1 MNSST
6 VPLASSVFS
15 TALHTGTSLTKYIQ
29 AAWSSYYVW
38 MDNDFLATGLLFL
51 VIHELVYFGKSA
63 PWAILDQIPFFRK
76 YKIQKTKIPSTADQL
91 ECLKDVLIAHA
102 FVEALPI
109 FAFQPICKVFGI
121 DYTAQGFPTLQNFA
135 MQIAAFFFMED
146 TWHYWFHRALHY
158 GPLYKHIHKQH
169 HKYAAPFGLTAEYAH
184 PVEVAVTGMG
194 TVGSPLLWAYFFPN
208 SVHLITII
216 CWVVLRLFQ
225 AVDSHS
231 GYDFPWSLRHFL
243 PIWAGADHHD
253 DHHKYFVGN
262 YASSFRHWDFLLGT
276 ETPATARRHTI
287 LKGQDEGQKSK

>member
-1 MNSST
+1 MNSTVTSSLPLLNPLLDAGNSLVLLLRSYWST
-6 VPLASSVFS
+6 
-15 TALHTGTSLTKYIQ
+15 
-29 AAWSSYYVW
+29 YYSW

-63 PWAILDQIPFFRK
+63 PWAILDHIPFFRR
-76 YKIQKTKIPSTADQL
+76 YKIQETKIPTNSEQL

-109 FAFQPICKVFGI
+109 FAFQPICNIFAI
-121 DYTAQGFPTLQNFA
+121 DYTADTFPELKPFLLQI
-135 MQIAAFFFMED
+135 MAFFFMED

-158 GPLYKHIHKQH
+158 GPLYKYIHKQH

-184 PVEVAVTGMG
+184 PIEVAVTGLG
-194 TVGSPLLWAYFFPN
+194 TVGSPLLWAYFFGN
-208 SVHLITII
+208 VHLITVI

-276 ETPATARRHTI
+276 ETPATAKRHTI
-287 LKGQDEGQKSK
+287 LKSSQNVKKTK